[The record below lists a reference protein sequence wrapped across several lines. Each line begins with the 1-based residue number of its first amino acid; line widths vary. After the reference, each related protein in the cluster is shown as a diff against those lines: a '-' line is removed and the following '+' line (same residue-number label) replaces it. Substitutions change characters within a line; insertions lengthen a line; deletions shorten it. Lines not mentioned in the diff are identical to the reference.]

1 MPSAETMRAQA
12 RCTAWMPSH
21 PAKLLDTQKT
31 QLTLLERAR
40 VEVLVIVLSS
50 AHGRAHLFLS
60 RAIKKSW
67 LNCTLDIA
75 RRKLPLDSKN
85 VSLKTTTK
93 KRSM

>member
-12 RCTAWMPSH
+12 HCTAWMPSH

-31 QLTLLERAR
+31 QLTLLERAH

-50 AHGRAHLFLS
+50 AHESAHLFLS
-60 RAIKKSW
+60 RAIKNSW
-67 LNCTLDIA
+67 LNCTSNIA

-85 VSLKTTTK
+85 MSLKKKK
-93 KRSM
+93 KRNT